1 MASKAI
7 LRRRK
12 LISDYLNVSIRPIQS
27 FQSFRNGGF
36 GNLLSSQN
44 LDSQGSSSATNNT
57 SLDFTGINDGNST
70 FVAKDAFLSFS
81 GLGLFRHSYSG
92 ITTSGIGNGRSEFI
106 CPMGFRLMLQSVRN
120 ASTATA
126 GQRELG
132 SDDEENEKQAAKT
145 RKEASPQ
152 ECDQAVEGL
161 STAKAKAK
169 AKQLLESQ
177 KGAKSPLQKTWAML
191 LGIGPA
197 LRAVASMSR
206 LDFFSLCV

>member
-12 LISDYLNVSIRPIQS
+12 LISDYLNASVRPIQS
-27 FQSFRNGGF
+27 FQNFGNGRS
-36 GNLLSSQN
+36 GNLLSSKG
-44 LDSQGSSSATNNT
+44 LDSQGSSSAVNNR
-57 SLDFTGINDGNST
+57 SLDFPGTSDGNST
-70 FVAKDAFLSFS
+70 FVAKDAVLSFS
-81 GLGLFRHSYSG
+81 SLGLLRRRYSG
-92 ITTSGIGNGRSEFI
+92 TMASVINGRSEFI
-106 CPMGFRLMLQSVRN
+106 APTGFRFMSQSVRY
-120 ASTATA
+120 ASTAAA
-126 GQRELG
+126 GQHDLG
-132 SDDEENEKQAAKT
+132 SDDEENEELAAKR

-169 AKQLLESQ
+169 AKQKLESQ
-177 KGAKSPLQKTWAML
+177 KSTKSLLQKTWAML

-206 LDFFSLCV
+206 LNFFFLCI